1 MKKLSLTLY
10 SIIIIFFLNNDI
22 FAKEEQISGKA
33 NIIDGDTIRINS
45 KKIRLFGID
54 APEKKQTCKKP
65 FINFNFLSFQ
75 KNYNCGR
82 IASLSL
88 KKKIGNMPIK
98 CISKS
103 RDRYKRYLG
112 VCFLDDLDLN
122 KWMVKNGHAI
132 AYKKYSRKYEL
143 QEQYAKENKL
153 GIWQGSFIEPKEW
166 RRIQN

>member
-1 MKKLSLTLY
+1 
-10 SIIIIFFLNNDI
+10 
-22 FAKEEQISGKA
+22 
-33 NIIDGDTIRINS
+33 
-45 KKIRLFGID
+45 
-54 APEKKQTCKKP
+54 
-65 FINFNFLSFQ
+65 
-75 KNYNCGR
+75 
-82 IASLSL
+82 
-88 KKKIGNMPIK
+88 MPIK

-153 GIWQGSFIEPKEW
+153 GVWQGSFIEPKEW